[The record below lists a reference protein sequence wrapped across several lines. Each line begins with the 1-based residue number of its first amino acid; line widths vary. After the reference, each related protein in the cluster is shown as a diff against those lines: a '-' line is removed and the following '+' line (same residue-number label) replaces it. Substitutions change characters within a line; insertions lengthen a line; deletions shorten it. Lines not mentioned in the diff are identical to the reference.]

1 MNNFAANNNNNNT
14 TKSGLVQSHS
24 VTAQF
29 NALSVDVEN
38 FRNDRQVAQENHRKI
53 QESLNQ
59 LKKEQAAFL
68 SQIRMEQEG
77 LGTLTR
83 KRDMFGH
90 EKARLNGVND
100 RERKALEACAKHT
113 KALSDKAADST
124 RRYNSAM
131 AEPSNE
137 VAGCLQREIQS
148 RTKSFLSTE
157 SVQAVATPK
166 VPSDPKFQQY
176 FYQGFQ
182 IMRNGEETWKKE
194 RKRHPRLCSKYDDD
208 APHLEGGP
216 RHVLGGGT
224 GAGAALAGAGAYAQ
238 QQMDLFYG
246 LSTGNDDAAGILA

>member
-1 MNNFAANNNNNNT
+1 MNNFAATNT
-14 TKSGLVQSHS
+14 SKSGLVQSHS

-38 FRNDRQVAQENHRKI
+38 FRNDRQVAQENHGKV
-53 QESLNQ
+53 QEGLNQ

-77 LGTLTR
+77 LGTRTR
-83 KRDMFGH
+83 KRDMFGN

-113 KALSDKAADST
+113 KALSDKAADAT

-148 RTKSFLSTE
+148 RTNSFLSAN

-194 RKRHPRLCSKYDDD
+194 RTRHPWLRSKYDD
-208 APHLEGGP
+208 APLEGP
-216 RHVLGGGT
+216 LLGGT
-224 GAGAALAGAGAYAQ
+224 GDAAALAGGAYAQ

-246 LSTGNDDAAGILA
+246 LSTGNDDAAGIHA